1 MAHISIRNFWD
12 DFIPMHTWVM
22 TASSAPSPKEKGKK
36 VVRFYLFF
44 LSGWVGKVGSI
55 DFKKQVVG
63 FVDRTRKGT
72 SKSEELS
79 IWPSVLELIHL
90 QPPKKCGLF
99 FQASVPRKWL
109 LVLLSVDQR
118 NWALHIDPLSFL
130 ICMNFYRIYVF
141 SYQFRAC
148 LI

>member
-1 MAHISIRNFWD
+1 
-12 DFIPMHTWVM
+12 M

-79 IWPSVLELIHL
+79 I
-90 QPPKKCGLF
+90 
-99 FQASVPRKWL
+99 
-109 LVLLSVDQR
+109 
-118 NWALHIDPLSFL
+118 
-130 ICMNFYRIYVF
+130 
-141 SYQFRAC
+141 
-148 LI
+148 